1 MRAIVPMTHFKTLQS
16 IVDAQN
22 AGGCIVVYCDMNA
35 RMAEQDDYTRLADL
49 QDFVNVPE
57 EGAYLVADVPQR
69 CNSDKA
75 PTTGTLGDEL
85 LELCRSTELQIVNG
99 WTPGDPTGGYTF
111 TSP

>member
-1 MRAIVPMTHFKTLQS
+1 MHAIVPVTHFKTLQN

-22 AGGCIVVYCDMNA
+22 AGGCIVVHGDMNA
-35 RMAEQDDYTRLADL
+35 RTAEQDDYTRLADL

-57 EGAYLVADVPQR
+57 EGAHLGADIPQR

-75 PTTGTLGDEL
+75 PTTGTWGDEL
-85 LELCRSTELQIVNG
+85 LELCQSTELQTVNG
-99 WTPGDPTGGYTF
+99 RTPGDPTRGYAF